1 MLANKRGVFY
11 DRRITMINSKMAN
24 QQTQKDFRAEFSYD
38 NKAYYFKLKD
48 VEQDGGLGQKTLYK
62 LALPICR
69 ATVDLIKENTSDMD
83 KIASRLAVDPKSMK
97 LRINGF
103 RLSKTDLEKQEER
116 E

>member
-1 MLANKRGVFY
+1 M
-11 DRRITMINSKMAN
+11 
-24 QQTQKDFRAEFSYD
+24 
-38 NKAYYFKLKD
+38 
-48 VEQDGGLGQKTLYK
+48 
-62 LALPICR
+62 
-69 ATVDLIKENTSDMD
+69 IKENTSDMD